1 VTGKKIQLNVTHDS
15 VEKIEPKSA
24 VVSFIKNV
32 DVTNV
37 RGTVCNKINFFSSS
51 KTAAKWIAEHPN
63 MTFYPVN
70 DVYQALKHIH
80 FNKYR
85 ELFLQSKD
93 EGIRTYC

>member
-63 MTFYPVN
+63 TTFYPVN

-85 ELFLQSKD
+85 ELFLHSKD